1 MTRQPTP
8 NKLLQ
13 WHLSYI
19 PPKHLR
25 LPGYD
30 YGDVEETDASAF
42 EDPRDPAMLEDDAV
56 SSPDSKTA
64 MCQEEDK
71 RTEVG
76 HRRLS
81 KFERARITGAQ
92 EVAARILRAA
102 SQGDIEATNLLV
114 QPLPSPCAV
123 DLW

>member
-1 MTRQPTP
+1 MSALLTEMTRQPTP

-56 SSPDSKTA
+56 SSPDSKTVSVLA
-64 MCQEEDK
+64 
-71 RTEVG
+71 VG
-76 HRRLS
+76 
-81 KFERARITGAQ
+81 F
-92 EVAARILRAA
+92 V
-102 SQGDIEATNLLV
+102 
-114 QPLPSPCAV
+114 PSLTMAGFMV
-123 DLW
+123 L